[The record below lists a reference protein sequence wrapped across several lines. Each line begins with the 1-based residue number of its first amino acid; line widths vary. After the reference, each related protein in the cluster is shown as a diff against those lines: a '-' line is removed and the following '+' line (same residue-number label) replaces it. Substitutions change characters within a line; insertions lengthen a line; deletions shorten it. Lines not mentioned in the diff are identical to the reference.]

1 MSEYERIGV
10 GYAGR
15 RRADRR
21 LARAIADALDGATS
35 VLNVG
40 AGAGSYEPPGPATVA
55 VEPAATMIAQRPP
68 GTAPCMRARAEAL
81 PFGDRT
87 FDGTLAVLT
96 IHHWSDWQAGL
107 RELARVARRKVV
119 LFTWDP
125 DSDGFWLRDYLPEML
140 AADRRRFPR
149 LDDLRAALGELRVQR
164 VPIPH
169 DCTDGFLGAYWRRPE
184 AYLDPSIR
192 QGISSLARDEFAA
205 AIARLGADLSS
216 GAWAR
221 AYGHVLETAELDIGY
236 CLVSAQVRPRQAE
249 ASR

>member
-1 MSEYERIGV
+1 MNAYERIGV

-15 RRADRR
+15 RRADPR
-21 LARAIADALDGATS
+21 LMRSIAEALDGESS

-40 AGAGSYEPPGPATVA
+40 AGAGSYEPPGLTTVA
-55 VEPAATMIAQRPP
+55 VEPAATMIAQRAP
-68 GTAPCMRARAEAL
+68 GSAPCVRARAEAL

-87 FDGTLAVLT
+87 FAAGLAVLT

-107 RELARVARRKVV
+107 RELARVAREKVV

-125 DSDGFWLRDYLPEML
+125 DSEGFWLRDYLQEML
-140 AADRRRFPR
+140 AADRRRFPKV
-149 LDDLRAALGELRVQR
+149 AELRTVLGDVRVER

-192 QGISSLARDEFAA
+192 QGISSLAGEELPAGL
-205 AIARLGADLSS
+205 ARLASDLS
-216 GAWAR
+216 GGVWAR
-221 AYGHVLETAELDIGY
+221 TYGHLLESEELDLGY
-236 CLVSAQVRPRQAE
+236 CLVTAKLGPG
-249 ASR
+249 